1 MYHLLRVICFTWFLF
16 SGIIPVTYHRRK
28 QSFNRRTIFIM
39 NHQSFI
45 DAANLY
51 TAFPV
56 LFKTLGK
63 TGIEKVPFY
72 GVMYKAVVIRVDRS
86 SLHARA
92 LSYRN
97 MRKAL

>member
-1 MYHLLRVICFTWFLF
+1 MKLLWFPFQILFFLYSASVLVVLILLGYPLALLFCLFPEPGRDRAMYHLLRVICFTWFLF

-51 TAFPV
+51 
-56 LFKTLGK
+56 
-63 TGIEKVPFY
+63 
-72 GVMYKAVVIRVDRS
+72 
-86 SLHARA
+86 
-92 LSYRN
+92 
-97 MRKAL
+97 